1 MSDGQK
7 WRVCRTSIRQE
18 NDVQTGIFM
27 RVNYDANIWRTR
39 SRQCFLAKIL
49 GVGCC
54 ALQGGPSDC
63 AFPSNTNYIARKA
76 TWYKRQ
82 ISTSCK
88 QIVRNS
94 LIDQPVEMRR
104 QTLLIKRI
112 VRPDKTKEE
121 EKSCFNNAWWYLARR
136 ENEIVEWRWWSGNQ
150 MEEGNERKAG
160 RTKGGWTKT
169 AETGRPW
176 WAWWQTQWRRR
187 RWRQRWRHST
197 SCVTVTNNGTTMMAR
212 SANFIVLF

>member
-1 MSDGQK
+1 MKKATTITATVESSRFSRAALPLYAKGLMKMSDGQK
-7 WRVCRTSIRQE
+7 SRVCRTSIRQE

-121 EKSCFNNAWWYLARR
+121 EKSCSNNAWWYLARR

-150 MEEGNERKAG
+150 MEGRNERKVEEP
-160 RTKGGWTKT
+160 TKGGWTKT
-169 AETGRPW
+169 AETCRPW
-176 WAWWQTQWRRR
+176 
-187 RWRQRWRHST
+187 
-197 SCVTVTNNGTTMMAR
+197 
-212 SANFIVLF
+212 